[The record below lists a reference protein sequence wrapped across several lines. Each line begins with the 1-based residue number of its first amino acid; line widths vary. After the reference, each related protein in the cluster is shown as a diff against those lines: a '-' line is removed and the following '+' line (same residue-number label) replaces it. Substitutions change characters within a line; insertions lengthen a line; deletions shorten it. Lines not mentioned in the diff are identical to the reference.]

1 MSIGRELLDVPFAE
15 MVRNLAVAIADG
27 QTALDRNSIETLK
40 MLASTPVQIITDVT
54 DVIEINEFDVDT
66 SQGKV
71 HVTGARVVSS
81 GSAPIPMTLL
91 QAGISPTFYQFTE
104 ATLEVRLS
112 ITVRDD
118 SDTRSQAQG
127 NFLGMGATRA
137 YASSVDFRH
146 SNQYR
151 YAAAGSSLMRVV
163 MRPVPPPTRLDPT
176 TTTVNMLTT
185 PPTVTR
191 SAL

>member
-27 QTALDRNSIETLK
+27 QTALDRNSIETLR
-40 MLASTPVQIITDVT
+40 MLADTPVQIITDVT
-54 DVIEINEFDVDT
+54 DVIESNEFDVDT
-66 SQGKV
+66 STGKV

-81 GSAPIPMTLL
+81 GSAPIAMTML
-91 QAGISPTFYQFTE
+91 QAGVSPTFYQFTE
-104 ATLEVRLS
+104 ATIEVRMS
-112 ITVRDD
+112 ITIRDQ
-118 SDTRSQAQG
+118 SDDRSQSQS
-127 NFLGMGATRA
+127 NFLGMGGSRA
-137 YASSVDFRH
+137 YASSINFRH
-146 SNQYR
+146 ANQYN
-151 YAAAGSSLMRVV
+151 YAATGSSFMKVV
-163 MRPVPPPTRLDPT
+163 MRPVPPPTRLEPT